1 MSWQLIIF
9 KKISCQNPAILFFS
23 NYMYVFVKLSKND
36 LFYFI
41 EGIT

>member
-23 NYMYVFVKLSKND
+23 NYVFVKLPKND